1 MVPGM
6 QLEALK
12 VLLVCEIEISAGY
25 RYHHNSQE
33 EAAVDVEALGAF
45 CCC

>member
-1 MVPGM
+1 VPGM

-12 VLLVCEIEISAGY
+12 VLLVCEIPAGY

-33 EAAVDVEALGAF
+33 EAAVEALGAF
-45 CCC
+45 